1 MRPYVPFIILLL
13 LFTAFAEDIEVD
25 ITTISDLVT
34 VNSSID
40 FTKLI
45 PGYDYG
51 GQLSVNWAIPE
62 KSIERIQAKEIPVY
76 VLLSTSENNTIYFIY
91 EGKSYKRLSL
101 TLLCTV
107 SNSTCSDGSVLTRTV
122 EVRAKPLKGTTAKE
136 MISVNASL
144 TPFEEPSILS
154 QISSAIEG
162 FIGQVSGSKEN
173 QSKEGMGE
181 NATQLG
187 VDEKQAAGGVEEKN
201 GTEGAAQE
209 KTLPAIMN
217 ENLPL
222 LAVPLLVAAVIL
234 LGYIISRIATRA

>member
-1 MRPYVPFIILLL
+1 MRPYVPFVILLL

-45 PGYDYG
+45 PGYDYS
-51 GQLSVNWAIPE
+51 GQLSINWAIPE
-62 KSIERIQAKEIPVY
+62 KSIERIHANEIPVY

-91 EGKSYKRLSL
+91 EGKSYKRLPL
-101 TLLCTV
+101 TLLCIV
-107 SNSTCSDGSVLTRTV
+107 SNGTCSDGSVLTRTV
-122 EVRAKPLKGTTAKE
+122 EVRAKPLNGTTAKE

-154 QISSAIEG
+154 QIGSAIEG
-162 FIGQVSGSKEN
+162 FMGGVSGN
-173 QSKEGMGE
+173 QSKEEIGNNNISTGGNKEQATGAGNETE
-181 NATQLG
+181 NTVQG
-187 VDEKQAAGGVEEKN
+187 
-201 GTEGAAQE
+201 
-209 KTLPAIMN
+209 KTIPALLN